1 MLRALILG
9 WLIVCTFGYGSV
21 MAFDIHIDAPDQHEN
36 HAGTSSNHADDSED
50 QPGCDHCCHSS
61 AHATGLA
68 SDRPV
73 VGALRADIGLSSYY
87 VAYYR
92 LPSDPPDHPP
102 RS

>member
-1 MLRALILG
+1 
-9 WLIVCTFGYGSV
+9 
-21 MAFDIHIDAPDQHEN
+21 
-36 HAGTSSNHADDSED
+36 
-50 QPGCDHCCHSS
+50 
-61 AHATGLA
+61 LA
-68 SDRPV
+68 SARPV